1 MTTGG
6 AAMGFIKWN
15 SRYAVHIEEVDRQHQ
30 KLIELINT
38 LYDAMSVG
46 RGKDVLGQVLSEL
59 AEYTTYHFDTE
70 DRLFR
75 EYGYPDREHH
85 GKEHDDLTAKTKT
98 LKQAFD
104 TGNKKLAI
112 DVMLFLSNWLND
124 HILEEDKKYA
134 QFLTSKGVR

>member
-1 MTTGG
+1 
-6 AAMGFIKWN
+6 MGFIKWT

-46 RGKDVLGQVLSEL
+46 KGKDVLGQVLSEL
-59 AEYTTYHFDTE
+59 VEYTTYHFNTE

-75 EYGYPDREHH
+75 EHGYPGRDQHR
-85 GKEHDDLTAKTKT
+85 KEHDDLTAKTKA

-104 TGNKKLAI
+104 TGNKKLAV

-124 HILEEDKKYA
+124 HILEEDMKYA
-134 QFLTSKGVR
+134 QFLTSKGIR

>member
-1 MTTGG
+1 
-6 AAMGFIKWN
+6 MGFIKWN

-46 RGKDVLGQVLSEL
+46 KGKDVLGQVLSEL
-59 AEYTTYHFDTE
+59 VEYTTYHFDTE

-75 EYGYPDREHH
+75 EYGYPDHEQHK
-85 GKEHDDLTAKTKT
+85 KEHEVLTAKTKT

-104 TGNKKLAI
+104 TGNKKLSI
-112 DVMLFLSNWLND
+112 DVMLFLSSWLND

-134 QFLTSKGVR
+134 PFLISKGVH